1 VRAADV
7 KKNEIKPWLK
17 QHWVLPKPD
26 DPDFVCAMEDVLDVY
41 QRPPDPLRP
50 LVTLDEASKQ
60 LVADVTPPVPMQPG
74 RPTRQDYEYER
85 RGTANLF
92 MLFAPLEGWRHV
104 KVTERRTIVD
114 FAHVLRDLSD
124 VHFPDA
130 EKIVLVMDNLN
141 THKLS
146 TLYRAFPPQEARR
159 LFERFEVHHTPK
171 HASWLNMAEC
181 ELSVLGRQCLARRI
195 DSQELLATEVS
206 AWQQPRNADE
216 VRVDWQFRTPD
227 ARIKLKRLYPTLAP
241 DKFSWTDH

>member
-1 VRAADV
+1 
-7 KKNEIKPWLK
+7 
-17 QHWVLPKPD
+17 
-26 DPDFVCAMEDVLDVY
+26 MEDVLDVY
-41 QRPPDPLRP
+41 QRPRDPLRP

-60 LVADVTPPVPMQPG
+60 LVADVTPPLPAQPG

-104 KVTERRTIVD
+104 KVTDRRTNVD

-146 TLYRAFPPQEARR
+146 TLYGAFPPEEARR

-171 HASWLNMAEC
+171 HASWLNMAES

-195 DSQELLATEVS
+195 DSQELLATEVA
-206 AWQQPRNADE
+206 AWQQPRNSTQ

-227 ARIKLKRLYPTLAP
+227 ARIKLKRLYPTLALAN
-241 DKFSWTDH
+241 

>member
-1 VRAADV
+1 
-7 KKNEIKPWLK
+7 LK
-17 QHWVLPKPD
+17 QQWVLPKPD
-26 DPDFVCAMEDVLDVY
+26 DSDFVCAMEDVLGVY
-41 QRPPDPLRP
+41 QRPRDPLRP

-74 RPTRQDYEYER
+74 CPARQDYEYER
-85 RGTANLF
+85 CGTANLF

-104 KVTERRTIVD
+104 KVTDRRTIVD
-114 FAHVLRDLSD
+114 FAQVLRDLSD

-146 TLYRAFPPQEARR
+146 TLYRAFPPEEARR

-181 ELSVLGRQCLARRI
+181 ELSVLGRQCLARRM
-195 DSQELLATEVS
+195 DSRELLATEVG
-206 AWQQPRNADE
+206 AWQEPRNAAE

-227 ARIKLKRLYPTLAP
+227 ARIKLKRLYPLLAP
-241 DKFSWTDH
+241 AN